1 MADLKKQLKDFKT
14 IENSMDGNE
23 YVFVSQNGNTRKT
36 TINDV
41 KNFAIGTEDMGT
53 SATTIKGAIKEINK
67 NINGLNI
74 KNKFLFD
81 DILGIC
87 GHIENNCNDNY
98 TEYGFKYYRTDFG
111 WDWIEKERGEFMII
125 LYVMKSFKI

>member
-14 IENSMDGNE
+14 IENSINGNE

-53 SATTIKGAIKEINK
+53 SATTIKGAIKEHEEGIN
-67 NINGLNI
+67 NIASQLNENTKYI
-74 KNKFLFD
+74 INSN
-81 DILGIC
+81 ILV
-87 GHIENNCNDNY
+87 Y
-98 TEYGFKYYRTDFG
+98 
-111 WDWIEKERGEFMII
+111 
-125 LYVMKSFKI
+125 L